1 MNKIQIQKKEIR
13 ITFNVVIGSRVYQ
26 FNLIY
31 KGNRLDG
38 KIVNMTRL
46 NRSLKPNEDL
56 ENVVDT
62 SQMESELESLG
73 LPLLSLELIED
84 LCRIYSED
92 EPLSPFRVID
102 YGDDFRFAQCILAER
117 VYVYFPPRASF
128 ISFSIF
134 D

>member
-13 ITFNVVIGSRVYQ
+13 TTFNVVIGSRVYQ
-26 FNLIY
+26 FNLTY

-38 KIVNMTRL
+38 KIANMTRL
-46 NRSLKPNEDL
+46 NRSLKPNEGL

-84 LCRIYSED
+84 LCRIYSEE

-102 YGDDFRFAQCILAER
+102 YGDDFRFAQGILAER